1 MKKTRQIDM
10 VQGPLLS
17 KLILF
22 SIPVVLSGVLQLLF
36 NAADVI
42 VVGRFTG
49 KEALAAVGSTSSLIN
64 LLINLFLGISV
75 GANVLVG
82 QYIGARDRENCQKTV
97 HTGILFALFG
107 GLFVGVF
114 GFLAAGTLL
123 TWMATPVNVLPL
135 STTYMQIYFIGLPA
149 LLIYDF
155 GAALLRAIG
164 DTRRPLYFLVIS
176 GIVNVVLNLYFVIV
190 WNMGVAGVALATII
204 SEAISAILVLLCLSR
219 QEGMIQLSRKHL
231 HFSVDKGIR
240 MVKLGVPAGVQG
252 MLFSISNVLIQ
263 SSVNG
268 FGATVMAGNTASLNI
283 ENFVYIS
290 MNGIYQTALS
300 FTSQNMGAGQYKRI
314 DKILLEC
321 LGIVTL
327 IGLVFGVGAY
337 IFGDF
342 LLHIYSTDPQV
353 IKIGLLRLSI
363 ICTPYFLCGIMDVLV
378 GSLRGM
384 GYSLMPMI
392 VSLIGVCL
400 FRVVW
405 IFTIFQIH
413 RELFVLYISY
423 PISWILT
430 IMVDVFCYKII
441 RKRISRKAGMKHAT
455 V

>member
-1 MKKTRQIDM
+1 MKKTRQVDM
-10 VQGPLLS
+10 VQGPLLP

-22 SIPVVLSGVLQLLF
+22 SVPVVLSGVLQLLF

-82 QYIGARDRENCQKTV
+82 QYIGAKDRENCQKTV
-97 HTGILFALFG
+97 HTGIMFAFFG
-107 GLFVGVF
+107 GLFVGIF

-123 TWMATPVNVLPL
+123 TMMATPANVLPL

-149 LLIYDF
+149 LLVYDF
-155 GAALLRAIG
+155 GAALLRAVG

-176 GIVNVVLNLYFVIV
+176 GIINVVLNLYFVIV
-190 WNMGVAGVALATII
+190 WKMGVAGVALATII
-204 SEAISAILVLLCLSR
+204 SEGVSAVLILLCLSR
-219 QEGMIQLSRKHL
+219 QEGMIRLSRKYL
-231 HFSVDKGIR
+231 HFSLDKGIR

-321 LGIVTL
+321 LGIVSL
-327 IGLVFGVGAY
+327 IGIVLGVGAY
-337 IFGDF
+337 VFGNS

-363 ICTPYFLCGIMDVLV
+363 ICIPYFLCGIMDVLV
-378 GSLRGM
+378 GCLRGM

-400 FRVVW
+400 FRVIW

-423 PISWILT
+423 PISWIMT
-430 IMVDVFCYKII
+430 IVVDICCYRIV
-441 RKRISRKAGMKHAT
+441 RKRISEKRVMENAA